1 MFGTLVIVA
10 NMKILISSYLI
21 SGWLL
26 FFVLGST
33 VFYMFCYWFLSVG
46 MTQGNDYGTLDML
59 L

>member
-1 MFGTLVIVA
+1 
-10 NMKILISSYLI
+10 MKILISSYLI